1 MATITIDGQEYN
13 TDNLSTEAK
22 NQVASLQFVRT
33 ELARL
38 NAQVAVY
45 KTAEAGYGKALQ
57 GELENMD

>member
-1 MATITIDGQEYN
+1 MATVTIDGQEYN

-33 ELARL
+33 ELLRL

-45 KTAEAGYGKALQ
+45 KTAESGYAKALKV
-57 GELENMD
+57 ELDNMD

>member
-33 ELARL
+33 ELLRL
-38 NAQVAVY
+38 NAQVAVF
-45 KTAEAGYGKALQ
+45 KTTESGYAQALKR
-57 GELENMD
+57 ELDKMD